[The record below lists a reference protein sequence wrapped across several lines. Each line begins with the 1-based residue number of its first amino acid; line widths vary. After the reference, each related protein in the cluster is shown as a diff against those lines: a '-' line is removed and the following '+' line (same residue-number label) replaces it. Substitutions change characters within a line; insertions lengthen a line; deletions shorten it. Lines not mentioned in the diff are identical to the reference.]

1 MLTMQQQVSAEWSK
15 IPAKRKRKCMKKLS
29 IYAWMAAAWTIM
41 ALLVLPACAQI
52 NLSPIKNKPPVM
64 TLSKARLGPKCES
77 KSADF
82 EAALL
87 CWLDQNT
94 NVAVEMWYGPVPN
107 EVGWIQWPIDAKK
120 ELVADFKQMAEWYLD
135 GMQPSKAPQLF
146 PDVVPVSATA
156 DPTCG
161 HGMTV
166 QMGNKVYIAVV
177 ANSLAAE
184 LTERYPWSIAKF
196 NQGETAILFTQGEMM
211 DYEPASDCPNA
222 PPGYYTPGTI
232 DHSTPANPPFT
243 ALFFKNN
250 HLIGA
255 NAAETIALL
264 FQWEKQLKHAGG
276 VAGHPELD
284 GNIYNYFWGPN
295 APPIPVAEIIE
306 GTTYTGPISLGFGH
320 WTYSCSGTQA
330 FMESVLR
337 AVNIPLQPTWQ
348 SCGHSTPYFPTA
360 GVAMTHGDDPYGR
373 EGWVTA
379 YPGYPAPKPIE
390 YLITISE
397 FNALFPSGQSVADC
411 NTHIERR
418 PADIAIQYGS
428 DLLMQAYCQ
437 DQASGATQANGQ
449 VFALMK
455 TWYDLP
461 TLQSKG
467 LWTTLANKTAALNYC
482 ATQH

>member
-1 MLTMQQQVSAEWSK
+1 M
-15 IPAKRKRKCMKKLS
+15 KRLS

-52 NLSPIKNKPPVM
+52 SLPPIKGKPPVK
-64 TLSKARLGPKCES
+64 TLSKARLGKMCEA
-77 KSADF
+77 KSADL

-87 CWLDQNT
+87 CWLEQNP
-94 NVAVEMWYGPVPN
+94 NVANAMWYQPAPSPA
-107 EVGWIQWPIDAKK
+107 GWNQWPIDVKK

-135 GMQPSKAPQLF
+135 GMQPSKAPQFF
-146 PDVVPVSATA
+146 PDVIPMSTATA
-156 DPTCG
+156 DPNCVRS
-161 HGMTV
+161 MTGQAGRTV
-166 QMGNKVYIAVV
+166 FLAVV

-184 LTERYPWSIAKF
+184 LTEKYSWSITTYDPT
-196 NQGETAILFTQGEMM
+196 ELFQLLSQNEIMEL
-211 DYEPASDCPNA
+211 EPGPKCPNV
-222 PPGYYTPGTI
+222 PSGYYIPETI
-232 DHSTPANPPFT
+232 SLVSPANPPFT
-243 ALFFKNN
+243 ASFFRTN

-264 FQWEKQLKHAGG
+264 FQWEKQIKHAG
-276 VAGHPELD
+276 VIAGHPELD
-284 GNIYNYFWGPN
+284 DNLFLYYWGAN
-295 APPIPVAEIIE
+295 TPPIPVAEIIN
-306 GTTYTGPISLGFGH
+306 GTTYAGPSYMGIGFGH
-320 WTYSCSGTQA
+320 FTSGCGGTQA

-337 AVNIPLQPTWQ
+337 AVNIPLLPTWQ

-379 YPGYPAPKPIE
+379 YPGFPAPKPIE
-390 YLITISE
+390 YLVSISE
-397 FNALFPSGQSVADC
+397 FKALFPSGQSVADC

-437 DQASGATQANGQ
+437 DQASGATQTNGQ
-449 VFALMK
+449 VFAIMK